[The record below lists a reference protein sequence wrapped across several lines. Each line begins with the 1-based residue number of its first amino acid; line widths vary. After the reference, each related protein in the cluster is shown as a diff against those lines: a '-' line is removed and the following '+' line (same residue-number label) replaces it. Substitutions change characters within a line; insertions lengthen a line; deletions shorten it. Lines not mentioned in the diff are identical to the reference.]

1 MKVAVSAAGYDPVE
15 MYQLVD
21 GQVER
26 QSLSNPMSTSRF
38 VLLSAL
44 MLTSSRSIAEQPIF
58 GEMPRWA
65 GGWGV
70 QARHERRDGDT
81 DSQWLHVDGVYTW
94 ERWIRVTAKVP
105 FRIDESMGIGTPT
118 LALPLKRYFNLDGR
132 SGSWTLAPQWFVPI
146 ANPNSNARP
155 ERFKLSAG
163 YETEAY
169 KTTWQDQLGSFDEWT
184 DLCPAPAPGHRDQ
197 PTRAS
202 SSGHLKIKGRAR
214 LRSDGGYSA
223 RIGPTFYWRIND
235 TWHAQIVY
243 KHTLLSEGYAPRSS
257 LKTGI
262 AVVF

>member
-1 MKVAVSAAGYDPVE
+1 
-15 MYQLVD
+15 
-21 GQVER
+21 
-26 QSLSNPMSTSRF
+26 MSTARF

-44 MLTSSRSIAEQPIF
+44 MLTSSRSVAEQPIF

-70 QARHERRDGDT
+70 QTRHEARRDGDT

-105 FRIDESMGIGTPT
+105 FRIDESVGIGTPT

-169 KTTWQDQLGSFDEWT
+169 KTHVAGSAGIIRRVDGLYALHLHLGTGINLHST
-184 DLCPAPAPGHRDQ
+184 
-197 PTRAS
+197 S

-223 RIGPTFYWRIND
+223 RIGPTLYWRIND

-243 KHTLLSEGYAPRSS
+243 KHTLLSEGYTPRSS
-257 LKTGI
+257 LKTGV

>member
-1 MKVAVSAAGYDPVE
+1 
-15 MYQLVD
+15 
-21 GQVER
+21 
-26 QSLSNPMSTSRF
+26 MSISRF

-44 MLTSSRSIAEQPIF
+44 MLMSSRSIAEQPIF

-70 QARHERRDGDT
+70 QTRHEARRDGET

-184 DLCPAPAPGHRDQ
+184 DCMPCTCTWAPGSTYTAHLPRVTSRSKGERGCAVMAATALGSVR
-197 PTRAS
+197 PSTGGLTTR
-202 SSGHLKIKGRAR
+202 GTLK
-214 LRSDGGYSA
+214 SCTNT
-223 RIGPTFYWRIND
+223 PC
-235 TWHAQIVY
+235 
-243 KHTLLSEGYAPRSS
+243 
-257 LKTGI
+257 
-262 AVVF
+262 

>member
-1 MKVAVSAAGYDPVE
+1 MTPLRCISWSTVRLSVNRS
-15 MYQLVD
+15 
-21 GQVER
+21 
-26 QSLSNPMSTSRF
+26 SNPMSTSRF

-70 QARHERRDGDT
+70 QTRHEARRDGET

-146 ANPNSNARP
+146 ANPNSSERSRADWRSLRVTRPTHQTHSHWAR
-155 ERFKLSAG
+155 SV
-163 YETEAY
+163 
-169 KTTWQDQLGSFDEWT
+169 
-184 DLCPAPAPGHRDQ
+184 
-197 PTRAS
+197 PTR
-202 SSGHLKIKGRAR
+202 RR
-214 LRSDGGYSA
+214 LA
-223 RIGPTFYWRIND
+223 
-235 TWHAQIVY
+235 
-243 KHTLLSEGYAPRSS
+243 
-257 LKTGI
+257 
-262 AVVF
+262 